1 MWRKSSLL
9 ETLKHGHWFIVVSM
23 KNIKNAVLREM
34 YLKSVLKYEK
44 EILVARNTKAQPLIH
59 RRVHEKHQ
67 KRRAQRNIW
76 KTSKAQ
82 GANLNTILQFPYVP
96 SLRSATASSFC
107 LLITLPPTSFL
118 FLLIT
123 LLWFSTRFNW
133 RARGKLERQS
143 TRVTELQNWNDEAPS
158 NANIETLHIHKRLVP
173 ANY

>member
-59 RRVHEKHQ
+59 RRVDEKHQ

-82 GANLNTILQFPYVP
+82 GATLNTILQFPYVP
-96 SLRSATASSFC
+96 SLGSATASSFF
-107 LLITLPPTSFL
+107 LLITLPPTSIL

-123 LLWFSTRFNW
+123 LLWFST
-133 RARGKLERQS
+133 LLTDVHE
-143 TRVTELQNWNDEAPS
+143 ENWNDEARELQSYRIGTFGPC
-158 NANIETLHIHKRLVP
+158 
-173 ANY
+173 